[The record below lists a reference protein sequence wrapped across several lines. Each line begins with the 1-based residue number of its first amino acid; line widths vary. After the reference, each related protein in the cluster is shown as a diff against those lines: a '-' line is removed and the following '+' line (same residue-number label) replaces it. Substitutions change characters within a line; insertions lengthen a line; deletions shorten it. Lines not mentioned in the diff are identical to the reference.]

1 MTFSRHSGV
10 IYLSDISLN
19 FFFSIL
25 DKFGTCC
32 CSRMWCIFDCHQV
45 VAYFMLIPTVVL
57 SFS

>member
-1 MTFSRHSGV
+1 MLF
-10 IYLSDISLN
+10 IYPIFLLI
-19 FFFSIL
+19 FFSIL